1 LFLKVIVIYFKKNP
15 MENLFDQHTAQKFI
29 DRIEKLT
36 PQSKPLWGKMKVEQ
50 MLWHCQKPFEIVSGA
65 LTPKV
70 NPVIKFLFGK
80 SAKVGFTN
88 TQPVK
93 KNLPTFNEAKAP
105 ASPNF
110 ETEKNKLIDQIK
122 NFQQRGPS
130 GISKA
135 PHPFFGPLTVDEW
148 NTLEI
153 KHLEHHLSQ
162 FGA

>member
-1 LFLKVIVIYFKKNP
+1 MIEELLSIP
-15 MENLFDQHTAQKFI
+15 MSSFRFI
-29 DRIEKLT
+29 S
-36 PQSKPLWGKMKVEQ
+36 QS
-50 MLWHCQKPFEIVSGA
+50 
-65 LTPKV
+65 
-70 NPVIKFLFGK
+70 
-80 SAKVGFTN
+80 
-88 TQPVK
+88 
-93 KNLPTFNEAKAP
+93 
-105 ASPNF
+105 
-110 ETEKNKLIDQIK
+110 KNKLIDQIK